1 MDQPLEGCQRPT
13 PYDGGARVR
22 TGVVPTKCHLLSITR
37 FENREQPGAEQMRSI
52 VIFDLGG
59 VLIDWDPRHLYRK
72 LFAGD
77 EKAMEQFLAT
87 VCTQEWNRCQ
97 DAGRSFAEGAGL
109 LKAEHPDKAELI
121 DAYGARFDEMMAG
134 PIIGAVEILAELHK
148 RGTPLYGLTNFS
160 AETYPW
166 AVARFEFLG
175 WFRGILVSG
184 EVGAIKPDPRIYEL
198 LLGRFGIDPHRAVY
212 IDDVVANAEAARPF
226 GIHAIHF
233 STPDALREEL
243 IRLALL

>member
-1 MDQPLEGCQRPT
+1 M
-13 PYDGGARVR
+13 
-22 TGVVPTKCHLLSITR
+22 
-37 FENREQPGAEQMRSI
+37 AERIRSV

-77 EKAMEQFLAT
+77 EAAMEHFLAN
-87 VCTQEWNRCQ
+87 VCTHEWNRGQ
-97 DAGRSFAEGAGL
+97 DAGRSFAEGARL
-109 LKAEHPDKAELI
+109 LKLEHPEKAELI

-134 PIIGAVEILAELHK
+134 PVTGAVEILAELRE

-160 AETYPW
+160 AETYPC
-166 AVARFEFLG
+166 ALARFEFLG

-184 EVGAIKPDPRIYEL
+184 EVKAIKPDPRIYEL
-198 LLGRFGIDPHRAVY
+198 LLERFAIDPHQTVY
-212 IDDVVANAEAARPF
+212 IDDVAVNAAAARSF

-233 STPDALREEL
+233 TTPAALREEL
-243 IRLALL
+243 VRLGLL